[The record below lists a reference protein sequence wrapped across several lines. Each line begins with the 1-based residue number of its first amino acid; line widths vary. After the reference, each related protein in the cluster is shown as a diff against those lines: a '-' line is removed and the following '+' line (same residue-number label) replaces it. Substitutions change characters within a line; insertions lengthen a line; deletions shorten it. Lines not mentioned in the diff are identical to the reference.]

1 VGGKDKQVRERGAW
15 AWPEPQA
22 AEKGKKTRDT
32 RVSLSKMGVTAVSPC
47 VELLPQPTTGEL
59 PVH

>member
-1 VGGKDKQVRERGAW
+1 
-15 AWPEPQA
+15 
-22 AEKGKKTRDT
+22 
-32 RVSLSKMGVTAVSPC
+32 MGVTAVSPC